1 MDVQTARGK
10 LIEVVNDDLNR
21 INRDVCASLR
31 NDIKSWKLFSDI
43 KS

>member
-1 MDVQTARGK
+1 MGVQTALER
-10 LIEVVNDDLNR
+10 LIEVVKDNLNR